1 MSVIMYV
8 ESHDI
13 IVCRRAY
20 KIFSMYY
27 ESKKEIL
34 KLSAKIFI
42 TCPKAKSVD
51 LEPTKPFI

>member
-13 IVCRRAY
+13 IVCRRAH
-20 KIFSMYY
+20 KIFSMHY

-34 KLSAKIFI
+34 KLTAKIFI
-42 TCPKAKSVD
+42 SWPKAKSVD
-51 LEPTKPFI
+51 LDPTKPFI